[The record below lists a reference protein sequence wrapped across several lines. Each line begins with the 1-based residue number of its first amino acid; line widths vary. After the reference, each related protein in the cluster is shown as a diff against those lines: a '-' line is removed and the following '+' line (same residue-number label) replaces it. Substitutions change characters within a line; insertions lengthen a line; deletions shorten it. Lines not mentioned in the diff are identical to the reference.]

1 MRIRKSFAFNFR
13 AALLSLP
20 MLALTVFPLQANSQV
35 TVQGQSLPDLTQV
48 AKCTFSDY
56 FTNGHSYG
64 WLRINRAWH
73 VYRGRYV
80 LDGDY
85 TGDVNGRGGFTVTHV
100 GDKSC
105 RNYAV
110 QATFDITNPAGLPS
124 TDVHNA
130 FFFVRVQSLPP
141 DGTFYRITIWQKGT
155 LDPRGQPHFL
165 QVLPGGLLQ
174 IEKWVNG
181 TVVGYVDREY
191 SNAIIGTNAIT
202 VKSEANVIRVW
213 INGEYITKFVD
224 NETTSQPLRYGGIG
238 MGAIWEAQ
246 AWFDNIVVWPLAG
259 N

>member
-1 MRIRKSFAFNFR
+1 MRTSKSFANNFQ
-13 AALLSLP
+13 AALLSLA
-20 MLALTVFPLQANSQV
+20 MLSLPIGTLQAH
-35 TVQGQSLPDLTQV
+35 GQLTSRNGTLPDLTQF

-85 TGDVNGRGGFTVTHV
+85 TGDVNGRSGFTVTHV

-105 RNYAV
+105 RNYAM
-110 QATFDITNPAGLPS
+110 QATFDITNPGGLPS
-124 TDVHNA
+124 PDVHQA
-130 FFFVRVQSLPP
+130 FFFVRVQTPPP
-141 DGTFYRITIWQKGT
+141 DGTFFRIEIWQKGT
-155 LDPRGQPHFL
+155 LDPRGAPHYL
-165 QVLPGGLLQ
+165 KVLPGGLLQ
-174 IEKWVNG
+174 IEKYVNG
-181 TVVGYVDREY
+181 SLVGYVDREY

-213 INGEYITKFVD
+213 VNGEYLLKFVD
-224 NETTSQPLRYGGIG
+224 NEKTSPQVRYGGIG
-238 MGAIWEAQ
+238 LGAIWEAQ
-246 AWFDNIVVWPLAG
+246 AWFDNVVVWPLQG